1 MGSMHLQLVAFA
13 LAASGA
19 CGVLVATLL
28 PSWQVRVVAG
38 ASILSAVEQLQ
49 GLWMDCTW
57 HSTGLFSCAP
67 RTSVLGLPVHV
78 QAARAA
84 MVLACVL
91 AALGI
96 CTAPVGMSC
105 TRLGGDGED
114 TKRHAARAAG
124 ACFLAAGLAGAVP
137 PVWYTREMVATFLDL
152 TVPEGNKPEPG
163 AAVYTGFVSA
173 VLLLVSGWVFCGSGA
188 RKRVEAGRQPPKL
201 LPTPDKATH
210 HLEDYV

>member
-1 MGSMHLQLVAFA
+1 MASVRLQLLAFA
-13 LAASGA
+13 LAVSGA
-19 CGVLVATLL
+19 CGVLAATLL
-28 PSWQVRVVAG
+28 PSWQVSVAAG

-57 HSTGLFSCAP
+57 YSTGMFSCAL
-67 RTSVLGLPVHV
+67 RVSTLALPLHV

-96 CTAPVGMSC
+96 CAAPVGMRC
-105 TRLGGDGED
+105 TRLGGDRED
-114 TKRHAARAAG
+114 TKRHAALAAG
-124 ACFLAAGLAGAVP
+124 ACFLGAGLAGAVP

-163 AAVYTGFVSA
+163 AAVYAGFVSA
-173 VLLLVSGWVFCGSGA
+173 LLLLVAGWVFCGSGA
-188 RKRVEAGRQPPKL
+188 RKRPEGRRQLPKQPL
-201 LPTPDKATH
+201 APDKATY